1 MATKIQ
7 GGSNTAGQANVT
19 TDYALKATL
28 ERDASTNPSNVSAV
42 KFFSENDAGTVTGTP
57 YLYSPETDEDYRL
70 RVAQDV
76 MLDNETFNYT
86 AQNTG
91 KHTYANSTLTNTWT
105 TAGMTTNGGSV
116 TTTGT
121 GLTFG
126 TYAEFPLITSGL
138 LYCEFTGSLSA
149 ALTTNFVIDV
159 GMFRRGSST
168 AYAPT
173 DGVYFRINASGVFGV
188 INYNGS
194 ETSTSA
200 FSFTH
205 TINKKYQFIIS
216 ISEREVN
223 FWIDNVLYGTINT
236 PTGQGSPFLSSTLPF
251 SIRHAHTGTTGAVIQ
266 FQLNDYGVSLSGAN
280 IVKTLG
286 EIGNGMFGSYQGLS
300 GGTMGS
306 LASYAN
312 STNPTAAAPSNTAL
326 TANLP
331 SGLGGQGVVTAAAGG
346 STDGIWGSY
355 QVPSGTVS
363 VQGKRLK
370 ITGVIVDAV
379 NTGAAVA
386 TTSTTI
392 QFSLAFGHTAVSLAT
407 AEAATAKAPRRVA
420 LGYLSW
426 LVGAA
431 IGAAPTQ
438 NNINVLF
445 PEPIYVNSGE
455 FVQLVGKFIVG
466 TATASQTI
474 SFVWQPI
481 YSWE

>member
-7 GGSNTAGQANVT
+7 SGSSTTGLANVT
-19 TDYALKATL
+19 SDYSLQTTL
-28 ERDASTNPSNVSAV
+28 ERSAETNPSNVSAI
-42 KFFSENDAGTVTGTP
+42 KMYSENDAGSATGTP
-57 YLYSPETDEDYRL
+57 YLYSPETDEDFRL
-70 RVAQDV
+70 RAALDTII
-76 MLDNETFNYT
+76 DNETFNYT

-91 KHTYANSTLTNTWT
+91 KHTYTNSTLTATWT
-105 TAGMTTNGGSV
+105 TAGLTTNGGSV

-126 TYAEFPLITSGL
+126 SYAEFPLITSGL

-149 ALTTNFVIDV
+149 ALTTNFIIDI
-159 GMFRRGSST
+159 GMFRRGSAT

-173 DGVYFRINASGVFGV
+173 DGVYFRINSSGIFGV
-188 INYNGS
+188 INYNGA
-194 ETSTSA
+194 ETTTSA
-200 FSFTH
+200 FAFTH
-205 TINKKYQFIIS
+205 TINRKYQFIIT
-216 ISEREVN
+216 ISERDVH
-223 FWIDNVLYGTINT
+223 FWIDGVRYGEIPT
-236 PTGQGSPFLSSTLPF
+236 PTGQGAPFLSSTVPF
-251 SIRHAHTGTTGAVIQ
+251 SLRHAHTGTTGAVIQ
-266 FQLNDYGVSLSGAN
+266 FVLNDYGISVSGMNMPKSM
-280 IVKTLG
+280 G
-286 EIGNGMFGSYQGLS
+286 ETGNSIFGSYQGLS

-331 SGLGGQGVVTAAAGG
+331 NGLGGQGLVTAAAGG

-355 QVPSGTVS
+355 QVPAGTVS
-363 VQGKRLK
+363 IQGKRLK
-370 ITGVIVDAV
+370 IAGVVIDAV
-379 NTGAAVA
+379 NNGAAVA

-392 QFSLAFGHTAVSLAT
+392 QYSLAFGHTAVSLAT
-407 AEAATAKAPRRVA
+407 AESTTAKAARRVA

-431 IGAAPTQ
+431 IGSAPTQ
-438 NNINVLF
+438 GAINVMF

-455 FVQLVGKFIVG
+455 FVQLVGKFLIG

>member
-19 TDYALKATL
+19 TDYALKTTL
-28 ERDASTNPSNVSAV
+28 ERDAATNPSNVSAV
-42 KFFSENDAGTVTGTP
+42 KLFSENDAGTVTGTP

-149 ALTTNFVIDV
+149 ALTTNFVIDC
-159 GMFRRGSST
+159 GLFRRGSST

-173 DGVYFRINASGVFGV
+173 DGVYFRINASGVSGV
-188 INYNGS
+188 INYNGA
-194 ETSTSA
+194 ETATSV

-205 TINKKYQFIIS
+205 TINQKYQFIIS

-223 FWIDNVLYGTINT
+223 FWIDNVLYGIINT
-236 PTGQGSPFLSSTLPF
+236 PTGQATPFLSATLPF
-251 SIRHAHTGTTGAVIQ
+251 SIRHAHTGTTGSVIQ

-286 EIGNGMFGSYQGLS
+286 EAGNPMFGSYQGLS

-331 SGLGGQGVVTAAAGG
+331 SGLGGQGLVTAAAGG

-370 ITGVIVDAV
+370 ITGVVVDAV

-407 AEAATAKAPRRVA
+407 AEAATTKAPRRVA

-438 NNINVLF
+438 NQINVAF
-445 PEPIYVNSGE
+445 SEPIYVNSGE

>member
-7 GGSNTAGQANVT
+7 GGSNTAGLANVT
-19 TDYALKATL
+19 TDYAIQTTL
-28 ERDASTNPSNVSAV
+28 ERDAATNPSNVSAV

-70 RVAQDV
+70 RIAQDV

-91 KHTYANSTLTNTWT
+91 KHTYTNSTLTATWT
-105 TAGMTTNGGSV
+105 TAGLTTNGSSV

-188 INYNGS
+188 INYNGA
-194 ETSTSA
+194 ETTTSA

-407 AEAATAKAPRRVA
+407 AEAATAKAARRVA

-431 IGAAPTQ
+431 IGSAPTQ
-438 NNINVLF
+438 NQINVSF
-445 PEPIYVNSGE
+445 SEPIYVNSGE

>member
-28 ERDASTNPSNVSAV
+28 ERDAETNPANVSAV
-42 KFFSENDAGTVTGTP
+42 KLYSENDSGSITGTP

-138 LYCEFTGSLSA
+138 LYAEFTGSLSA
-149 ALTTNFVIDV
+149 ALTTNFVIDI
-159 GMFRRGSST
+159 GLFRRGSST

-173 DGVYFRINASGVFGV
+173 DGAYFRINASGVFGV
-188 INYNGS
+188 INYNGA
-194 ETSTSA
+194 ETTTSA
-200 FSFTH
+200 FDFTH
-205 TINKKYQFIIS
+205 TINKKYQFIIAV
-216 ISEREVN
+216 SEREVH
-223 FWIDNVLYGTINT
+223 FWIDNVLYGTIQT
-236 PTGQGSPFLSSTLPF
+236 PTGQGTPFLSATLPF

-266 FQLNDYGVSLSGAN
+266 FQLNDYGVSVSGAN

-286 EIGNGMFGSYQGLS
+286 ELGNGMFGSYQGLS

-370 ITGVIVDAV
+370 ITGVIVGAV

-431 IGAAPTQ
+431 IGSAPTQ
-438 NNINVLF
+438 NQINVLF
-445 PEPIYVNSGE
+445 SEPIYVNSGE

>member
-1 MATKIQ
+1 MAGIRVE
-7 GGSNTAGQANVT
+7 GNTSGNVAEVNANNQLKVVLE
-19 TDYALKATL
+19 TDP
-28 ERDASTNPSNVSAV
+28 STNPGSVGAV
-42 KFFSENDAGTVTGTP
+42 AFYSKNDEGEKIGTP
-57 YLYSPETDEDYRL
+57 YMLSPETDDDYRL
-70 RVAQDV
+70 RMA
-76 MLDNETFNYT
+76 LDNILDLETFNYT

-91 KHTYANSTLTNTWT
+91 KHTYANSTLTATWT
-105 TAGMTTNGGSV
+105 TAGLTTNGGSV

-126 TYAEFPLITSGL
+126 SYAEFPLFGATN

-149 ALTTNFVIDV
+149 ALTTNFVIDI
-159 GMFRRGSST
+159 GMFRRGSAT

-173 DGVYFRINASGVFGV
+173 DGVYFRVNASGVFGV
-188 INYNGS
+188 INYNGAES
-194 ETSTSA
+194 TTSA
-200 FSFTH
+200 FDFTH

-216 ISEREVN
+216 ITEGEVE
-223 FWIDNVLYGTINT
+223 FWIDNVLYGSIET
-236 PTGQGSPFLSSTLPF
+236 PTGQGQPFMSSTLPF

-266 FQLNDYGVSLSGAN
+266 FQLNDYVVSLGGQLFN
-280 IVKTLG
+280 RTLG
-286 EIGNGMFGSYQGLS
+286 EQGNYTFGSYQGLS

-331 SGLGGQGVVTAAAGG
+331 NGLGGQGAVTAAAGG

-355 QVPSGTVS
+355 QVPAGTVS

-370 ITGVIVDAV
+370 ITGVYIDAF
-379 NTGAAVA
+379 NNGAAVA
-386 TTSTTI
+386 TTATTI

-407 AEAATAKAPRRVA
+407 SEAATTKAARRVA
-420 LGYLSW
+420 LGIMTW
-426 LVGAA
+426 AVGAG
-431 IGAAPTQ
+431 IGAQPQMGTIQ
-438 NNINVLF
+438 RMF
-445 PEPIYVNSGE
+445 SEPIYVNSGE

-466 TATASQTI
+466 TATASQVI
-474 SFVWQPI
+474 NFVWQPI

>member
-7 GGSNTAGQANVT
+7 GGSNTSGLANVT
-19 TDYALKATL
+19 SDYALQASL
-28 ERDASTNPSNVSAV
+28 ERNAEDNPSNVSAV
-42 KFFSENDAGTVTGTP
+42 KLFSENDAGTVTGTP
-57 YLYSPETDEDYRL
+57 YLQSPETDNDYRL
-70 RVAQDV
+70 RVSQDIF
-76 MLDNETFNYT
+76 LDNETFNYT

-91 KHTYANSTLTNTWT
+91 KHTYSTSTLTTTWT
-105 TAGMTTNGGSV
+105 TAGLTTNGGSV

-121 GLTFG
+121 GTTFG
-126 TYAEFPLITSGL
+126 TYAEFPLITSGA
-138 LYCEFTGSLSA
+138 LYCQFIGSLSA
-149 ALTTNFVIDV
+149 AITTNFVIDI
-159 GMFRRGSST
+159 GLFRRGAST

-173 DGVYFRINASGVFGV
+173 DGAYFRVNASGIFGV
-188 INYNGS
+188 TSYNGA
-194 ETSTSA
+194 ETTTSA
-200 FSFTH
+200 FAFTH
-205 TINKKYQFIIS
+205 TNNRKYQFIIS
-216 ISEREVN
+216 VSERQVK

-236 PTGQGSPFLSSTLPF
+236 PTGQGSPYLSATLPF
-251 SIRHAHTGTTGAVIQ
+251 SVRHAHTGTTGAAIQ
-266 FQLNDYGVSLSGAN
+266 FQLNDYGVSIAGAN
-280 IVKTLG
+280 IIKTLG
-286 EIGNGMFGSYQGLS
+286 ETGNGAFGSYQGLS

-312 STNPTAAAPSNTAL
+312 STNPTTAAPSNTAL

-331 SGLGGQGVVTAAAGG
+331 SGLGGQGLVTAAVGG

-355 QVPSGTVS
+355 QVPAGTLS
-363 VQGKRLK
+363 IQGKRLK
-370 ITGVIVDAV
+370 IAGVVLDAV

-386 TTSTTI
+386 TTATTI

-407 AEAATAKAPRRVA
+407 AESGTAKAARRVA

-431 IGAAPTQ
+431 IGSAPTQ
-438 NNINVLF
+438 NSIKVSF
-445 PEPIYVNSGE
+445 IEPIYVNSGE

>member
-1 MATKIQ
+1 MSTKIK
-7 GGSNTAGQANVT
+7 GGSNTAGEANVT
-19 TDYALKATL
+19 TDYSLKTTL
-28 ERDASTNPSNVSAV
+28 ERDVDANPSNVSAI
-42 KFFSENDAGTVTGTP
+42 KIFSENDSGTKTGTP

-70 RVAQDV
+70 RVSQDTF
-76 MLDNETFNYT
+76 LDNETFNYT

-91 KHTYANSTLTNTWT
+91 KHTYATSTLTGTWT
-105 TAGMTTNGGSV
+105 TAGFTTNGGNV

-121 GLTFG
+121 GMTFG

-149 ALTTNFVIDV
+149 ALTTNFVIDI
-159 GMFRRGSST
+159 GMFRRGAAT

-173 DGVYFRINASGVFGV
+173 DGVYFRINASGVSGV

-194 ETSTSA
+194 ETATSV

-205 TINKKYQFIIS
+205 TIGKKYQFIIVV
-216 ISEREVN
+216 SEREVA
-223 FWIDNVLYGTINT
+223 FWIDNVLYATLDT
-236 PTGQGSPFLSSTLPF
+236 PVGQGTPYLSATLPF
-251 SIRHAHTGTTGAVIQ
+251 SVRHAHTGTTGAAIQ
-266 FQLNDYGVSLSGAN
+266 FVLNDYGVSIAGGN

-286 EIGNGMFGSYQGLS
+286 ELGNSMFGSYQGLS

-331 SGLGGQGVVTAAAGG
+331 SGLGGQGAVTAAAGAA
-346 STDGIWGSY
+346 TDGIWGSY
-355 QVPSGTVS
+355 QVPAGTVS
-363 VQGKRLK
+363 IQGKRLK
-370 ITGVIVDAV
+370 ITGVMVDAV
-379 NTGAAVA
+379 NIGAAVA
-386 TTSTTI
+386 TTSTTL
-392 QFSLAFGHTAVSLAT
+392 QFSLAFGHTSVSLAT
-407 AEAATAKAPRRVA
+407 TEAVAAKAPRRVS
-420 LGYLSW
+420 LGFMSW

-431 IGAAPTQ
+431 IGAAPS
-438 NNINVLF
+438 NGAINVMF

-455 FVQLVGKFIVG
+455 FVQLVGKFLVG
-466 TATASQTI
+466 TATASQVI
-474 SFVWQPI
+474 QFVWQPI